1 MISSIIP
8 LKPELAQEIISWVYE
23 PPYDLYDHSRDN
35 LPGLLNPEYH
45 YHAVIGKD
53 GALVGYC
60 CFGLDAQVPG
70 GDYQEGEPEVL
81 DIGVGMRPELTGQ
94 GFGRRFVS
102 RIEEY
107 AIEKYSSKRLRVTI
121 AAFNQRSLK
130 VFRSCGYQDTFHFTR
145 DLARIKF
152 IQLEKII

>member
-8 LKPELAQEIISWVYE
+8 LKPELAQEIITWVYD
-23 PPYDLYDHSRDN
+23 PPYELYDHSRES

-45 YHAVIGKD
+45 YHAVIGND

-70 GDYQEGEPEVL
+70 GDYQEGEPEVF
-81 DIGVGMRPELTGQ
+81 DIGVGMRPDLTGQ

-107 AIEKYSSKRLRVTI
+107 AIEKFSPKRLRVTI
-121 AAFNQRSLK
+121 AGFNQRSLK
-130 VFRSCGYQDTFHFTR
+130 VFRSCGYQDTFHFTQ
-145 DLARIKF
+145 DLVRIKF